1 MSTVTKFQEILASTG
16 ADVLNKRA
24 ANVLKAAQAAM
35 TKKVTSIQDKIDAI
49 EIKILDLTDLSVETK
64 DSLRPGD
71 KNFNATAWVEE
82 LCALSLEQA
91 LLEQELEVAEAVQAE
106 YFTSTEVTEA

>member
-1 MSTVTKFQEILASTG
+1 MSTVTKFQSILASTG

-24 ANVLKAAQAAM
+24 ANVLKAAAAAM
-35 TKKVTSIQDKIDAI
+35 TKKVTAIQDKIDAI

-71 KNFNATAWVEE
+71 KNFNATYWVEE
-82 LCALSLEQA
+82 LCALTLEKT
-91 LLEQELEVAEAVQAE
+91 LLEQELAVAEDVQAE
-106 YFTSTEVTEA
+106 YFSEEVAEA

>member
-1 MSTVTKFQEILASTG
+1 MSTVTKFQSILASTG

-24 ANVLKAAQAAM
+24 ANVLKSAQAAM
-35 TKKVTSIQDKIDAI
+35 TKKVTGIQDKIDAI

-82 LCALSLEQA
+82 LCALTMEQT

-106 YFTSTEVTEA
+106 YFSEAEVEA

>member
-1 MSTVTKFQEILASTG
+1 MGAS
-16 ADVLNKRA
+16 AK
-24 ANVLKAAQAAM
+24 LKAAQAAM
-35 TKKVTSIQDKIDAI
+35 SKKVTSIQDKIDAI

-82 LCALSLEQA
+82 LCSLTLEQT
-91 LLEQELEVAEAVQAE
+91 LLEQELEIAEAVQSE
-106 YFTSTEVTEA
+106 YFTVSSETK